1 MGLVFFLLNNL
12 KAGADLGLCWAVI
25 SNFFEIFGQVRAG
38 SSRFLEKY
46 FHTFPF
52 WANFAQL
59 FR

>member
-12 KAGADLGLCWAVI
+12 KAGADLGLWWAVI

-38 SSRFLEKY
+38 SDRFLGKY
-46 FHTFPF
+46 FHTHPF